1 METTYRS
8 EYGVLDP
15 ARVNEYSRTKPR
27 VILSLQSER
36 MDCGGNWNAGRKRYI
51 SVQEALDES

>member
-36 MDCGGNWNAGRKRYI
+36 MDCGGELERGKEAIYI
-51 SVQEALDES
+51 CTGGSG